1 MPLIYKLD
9 EETEFELEESEERV
23 RSSGSTGVDSLAAH
37 IDQVQSAL
45 AIVRDERVGK
55 LKDELIEQCH
65 EVIRK
70 GGASADVYEAVF
82 KTIEGP
88 ESEGMVK
95 YEKAAKELQEQ
106 LQQVECKQSE
116 PDLAKL
122 YVEAVSVKESARS
135 VMKNLCAS
143 KSFAQVET
151 SSRKDSADDWGLEMG
166 PLKKMRC
173 VLQASESARLLS
185 HHCLPCARL
194 QSRM

>member
-1 MPLIYKLD
+1 M
-9 EETEFELEESEERV
+9 
-23 RSSGSTGVDSLAAH
+23 DSLAAH
-37 IDQVQSAL
+37 IDKVQSA
-45 AIVRDERVGK
+45 
-55 LKDELIEQCH
+55 
-65 EVIRK
+65 
-70 GGASADVYEAVF
+70 VYEAVF

-122 YVEAVSVKESARS
+122 YFEAVSVKESAQS

-173 VLQASESARLLS
+173 VLQASESARHLS
-185 HHCLPCARL
+185 HHRLPSAWL